1 MFKTKKKMKKTYIIP
16 AMEAIELKMNCQML
30 AGSLAKGDDV
40 ITNENSVLSRGYDF
54 DDDEEDW

>member
-1 MFKTKKKMKKTYIIP
+1 MTTMKKTYIIP

-54 DDDEEDW
+54 DDEEEDW

>member
-1 MFKTKKKMKKTYIIP
+1 MFKTKTTMKKTYINP
-16 AMEAIELKMNCQML
+16 TMAVVELKMACQML

-54 DDDEEDW
+54 DEEEEW

>member
-1 MFKTKKKMKKTYIIP
+1 MKKTYINP
-16 AMEAIELKMNCQML
+16 AIEVVELKMNCQIL

-54 DDDEEDW
+54 DDEDEDW

>member
-1 MFKTKKKMKKTYIIP
+1 MEDSNMKKTYINP
-16 AMEAIELKMNCQML
+16 AIEVVELKMNCQIL

-54 DDDEEDW
+54 DDEDEDW